1 MFNTNS
7 KRKIYQ
13 TKNSDFK
20 RNSMGVQDTL
30 RLSMSK
36 SPKNKMKIN
45 SFNKSF
51 DSDVSENN
59 EQN

>member
-45 SFNKSF
+45 SFSKSF